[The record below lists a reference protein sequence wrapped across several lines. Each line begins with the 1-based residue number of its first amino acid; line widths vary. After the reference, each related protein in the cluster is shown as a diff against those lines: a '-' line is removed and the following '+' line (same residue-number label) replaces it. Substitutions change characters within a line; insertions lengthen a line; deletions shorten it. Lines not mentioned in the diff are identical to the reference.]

1 MALYVQ
7 MTIVLDYDSVH
18 TKYNILIFYSL
29 YKTCT
34 SVVMKTKLTLG
45 KHFEPGL
52 VDFMAKV

>member
-1 MALYVQ
+1 

-45 KHFEPGL
+45 KNFEPGL